1 MKSIRIVLFSI
12 IVFSMLSAS
21 VVAGVYMSGTVDNN
35 GKTDNMQMFVE
46 KDRMRV
52 ETMGGKQ
59 IMIYRDDLQKFWMVK
74 DGKYT
79 EMTKEDMKKMGEQM
93 NSAMKMMEEKMQ
105 GLPKEQQELMKKY
118 MKGNM
123 PGQMADQE
131 APKTKWKRVGSE
143 KVKNWECEKYKS
155 NDGKTAWTVKPE
167 QLGLAKDDFKIFE
180 KVQDFFSEMM
190 KGNESFLKYTSTDDN
205 DGLTGFPVKMVSADG
220 KEQLVNEITKKD
232 LASNLFEL
240 QKNWKK
246 EDSPMMQMK

>member
-21 VVAGVYMSGTVDNN
+21 VIAGVYMSGTVDNN

-46 KDRMRV
+46 KDRMRI

-59 IMIYRDDLQKFWMVK
+59 IMIYRDDVQKFWMVK

-93 NSAMKMMEEKMQ
+93 NSAMKQVEQQMQNLPPEQRKMMEKM
-105 GLPKEQQELMKKY
+105 
-118 MKGNM
+118 MKGKM
-123 PGQMADQE
+123 GDMGQTE
-131 APKTKWKRVGSE
+131 ETKTEWKEVGSE

-190 KGNESFLKYTSTDDN
+190 KNNESFLKYTSTDDN

-220 KEQLVNEITKKD
+220 KEQMMNEITKKD
-232 LASNLFEL
+232 LDGNLFEL
-240 QKNWKK
+240 QKDWEK